1 MAKVNKIYAREILD
15 SRATPTIEVVLVLD
29 DGGVGV
35 ASVPSGASTGTYEAH
50 ELRDGDMDWHLG
62 KGVLKAVSNVNQ
74 TIFASNLWTRICNS
88 GRPRQKLIALDGT
101 PTNPSLE
108 PMPYLGSQLLLP
120 KPQLPL
126 KNYHFTDI
134 WPKKRAILSLCLC
147 QPLLLI

>member
-74 TIFASNLWTRICNS
+74 TILSGISGQNLRLWQTSTKNYC
-88 GRPRQKLIALDGT
+88 LDGT
-101 PTNPSLE
+101 PTNQAW
-108 PMPYLGSQLLLP
+108 SQC
-120 KPQLPL
+120 
-126 KNYHFTDI
+126 H
-134 WPKKRAILSLCLC
+134 S
-147 QPLLLI
+147 